1 MVKYGKEFRKNQNI
15 EWVEKY
21 FDYKGKKKMIKEYV
35 QKRGILNIDEGSF
48 LKELEKWS
56 KEFEENI
63 SKDVK
68 KVYIFYTNKE
78 RALYKNI
85 NESLHVKDYYEKLDL
100 FAFINEFKKLK
111 ETSELS
117 LKLSNFIYYNLNAV
131 LKILKKFDK
140 KVITQKYKDQKIRYN
155 YIQRKIEE
163 QNSDILYLIKFKMI
177 DEVNVILENLINDLM
192 KLFKSN
198 KDILEEDNQE
208 KNDAENKL
216 IEEVP
221 DIKDATKMIKDSYD
235 SIKSNIQKI
244 DKISANVQTIFI
256 EWKDFLKLSTDI
268 NSKFLQINR
277 ESNVSNIKETRVSDT
292 TQSIAQVM
300 GFSKDS
306 RQNIYIILTHGFLY
320 MFSFSVIIP
329 TSYLYLYSFK
339 KEKNLIYWAIL
350 MLMAPLGTLFNYL
363 YETFLFKKST
373 KTPLIVSCIGLIVGN
388 ILYAIAGQVDV
399 KALMC
404 VGRFICGLFNLRT
417 HNKMYII
424 NFLTQKDVSFYL
436 TMFHTASILGLGIG
450 FLINVGLLFIK
461 LDNKF
466 FNEYTIGSIISI
478 VFSFVLLIV
487 SIVLFTEAHSSKFSI
502 TSMQMFGE
510 GIMDDDDNMNE
521 TDFAVRKQTMALKD
535 IDLQLGS
542 FNKENR
548 FDDTNLVSKSVS
560 ELAMREEGQLNYLLK
575 DFIVYLLIIFTT
587 KFVNESIF
595 INSFIIYVDENG
607 NIKDTNYLWIIS
619 LILGSSSMLILLIEL
634 SLSRKYK
641 FITERALIIILL
653 IILLIINILFIIFVT
668 QTTVIYILVGLDNI
682 VASITEKYVAHL
694 FLYIMPENY
703 IICNI
708 HGNVFI
714 NIFSMIS
721 RIICCILILLS
732 DLQSLYKYI
741 ICIPM
746 ISLCLISTLLYAIY
760 FKEIR
765 IKAIN
770 RILKSNPTDEI
781 KIATEL

>member
-21 FDYKGKKKMIKEYV
+21 FDYKGKKKMIKEYL
-35 QKRGILNIDEGSF
+35 QKRESLNIDEVSF
-48 LKELEKWS
+48 LNELEKWS
-56 KEFEENI
+56 KDFEENI

-68 KVYIFYTNKE
+68 KAYIFYTNKE

-100 FAFINEFKKLK
+100 FAFVNEFKKLK

-140 KVITQKYKDQKIRYN
+140 KIITQKYKDYKIRFN
-155 YIQRKIEE
+155 YIQTKIEE

-192 KLFKSN
+192 KEFKSN

-221 DIKDATKMIKDSYD
+221 DIKDATKIIKDSYD
-235 SIKSNIQKI
+235 SIKDNIQKI

-277 ESNVSNIKETRVSDT
+277 ESSVKESRVSER

-300 GFSKDS
+300 GFSKVS
-306 RQNIYIILTHGFLY
+306 KHNIYIILAHGFLY

-329 TSYLYLYSFK
+329 TSYLYLYNFNHK
-339 KEKNLIYWAIL
+339 KNLIYWAIL
-350 MLMAPLGTLFNYL
+350 MVMAPLGTLFNYL
-363 YETFLFKKST
+363 YEAFLFKKST
-373 KTPLIVSCIGLIVGN
+373 KTPLIFSCIGLIVGN
-388 ILYAIAGQVDV
+388 LLYSISGKANV
-399 KALMC
+399 KALTC

-424 NFLTQKDVSFYL
+424 NFLTKKDVSFYL
-436 TMFHTASILGLGIG
+436 TMFHTASILGLGFG
-450 FLINVGLLFIK
+450 FLINVGLLHIE
-461 LDNKF
+461 LDNQF
-466 FNEYTIGSIISI
+466 FNKYTIGSIISI
-478 VFSFVLLIV
+478 AFSFVLLII
-487 SIVLFTEAHSSKFSI
+487 SIILFTEAHSSKFSI

-510 GIMDDDDNMNE
+510 GIMGDDDNINE

-535 IDLQLGS
+535 IDTQLGS
-542 FNKENR
+542 FNRENR

-560 ELAMREEGQLNYLLK
+560 ELAMREEGQLHYLLK

-587 KFVNESIF
+587 KFVNESII
-595 INSFIIYVDENG
+595 INSFIIYVDESGKTN
-607 NIKDTNYLWIIS
+607 DTTYLWIIS
-619 LILGSSSMLILLIEL
+619 LILGGSSLLILLVEL

-653 IILLIINILFIIFVT
+653 VILLIINILLIIFVT
-668 QTTVIYILVGLDNI
+668 RSTAIYILVGLDNI
-682 VASITEKYVAHL
+682 VTSITEKYVAHL

-703 IICNI
+703 IICKIN
-708 HGNVFI
+708 GNVFI

-732 DLQSLYKYI
+732 DLQSMYKYI

-746 ISLCLISTLLYAIY
+746 ISLCFISTLLYAIF

-765 IKAIN
+765 VKAIN

>member
-21 FDYKGKKKMIKEYV
+21 FDYKGKKKMIKEYL
-35 QKRGILNIDEGSF
+35 QKRESLNIDEASF
-48 LKELEKWS
+48 LNELEKWS
-56 KEFEENI
+56 KDFEENI

-68 KVYIFYTNKE
+68 KAYIFYANKE
-78 RALYKNI
+78 RTLYKNI

-100 FAFINEFKKLK
+100 FAFVNEFKKLK

-140 KVITQKYKDQKIRYN
+140 KIITQKYKDYKIRFN
-155 YIQRKIEE
+155 YIQTKIEE

-192 KLFKSN
+192 KEFKSN

-221 DIKDATKMIKDSYD
+221 DIKDATKIIKDSYD
-235 SIKSNIQKI
+235 SIKDNIQKI

-277 ESNVSNIKETRVSDT
+277 ESSVKESRVSER

-300 GFSKDS
+300 GFSKVS
-306 RQNIYIILTHGFLY
+306 KHNIYIILTHGFLY

-329 TSYLYLYSFK
+329 TSYLYLYNFNHK
-339 KEKNLIYWAIL
+339 KNLIYWAIL
-350 MLMAPLGTLFNYL
+350 MVMAPLGTLFNYL
-363 YETFLFKKST
+363 YEAFLFKKST
-373 KTPLIVSCIGLIVGN
+373 KTPLIFSCIGLIVGN
-388 ILYAIAGQVDV
+388 LLYSISGKANV
-399 KALMC
+399 KALTC

-424 NFLTQKDVSFYL
+424 NFLTKKDVSFYL
-436 TMFHTASILGLGIG
+436 TMFHTASILGLGFG
-450 FLINVGLLFIK
+450 FLINVGLLHIE
-461 LDNKF
+461 LDNQF
-466 FNEYTIGSIISI
+466 FNKYTIGSIISI
-478 VFSFVLLIV
+478 AFSFVLLII
-487 SIVLFTEAHSSKFSI
+487 SIILFTEAHSSKFSI

-510 GIMDDDDNMNE
+510 GIMGDDDNINE

-535 IDLQLGS
+535 IDTQLGS
-542 FNKENR
+542 FNRENR

-560 ELAMREEGQLNYLLK
+560 ELAMREEGQLHYLLK

-587 KFVNESIF
+587 KFVNESII
-595 INSFIIYVDENG
+595 INSFIIYVDESGKTN
-607 NIKDTNYLWIIS
+607 DTTYLWIIS
-619 LILGSSSMLILLIEL
+619 LILGGSSLLILLVEL

-653 IILLIINILFIIFVT
+653 VILLIINILLIIFVT
-668 QTTVIYILVGLDNI
+668 KSTAIYILVGLDNI
-682 VASITEKYVAHL
+682 VTSITEKYVAHL

-703 IICNI
+703 IICKIN
-708 HGNVFI
+708 GNVFI

-732 DLQSLYKYI
+732 DLQSMYKYI

-746 ISLCLISTLLYAIY
+746 ISLCFISTLLYVIF

-770 RILKSNPTDEI
+770 RILKSNPTDDI

>member
-21 FDYKGKKKMIKEYV
+21 FDYKGKKKMIKEYL
-35 QKRGILNIDEGSF
+35 QKRESLNIDEASF
-48 LKELEKWS
+48 LNELEKWS
-56 KEFEENI
+56 KDFEENI

-68 KVYIFYTNKE
+68 KAYIFYTNKE

-100 FAFINEFKKLK
+100 FAFVNEFKKLK

-140 KVITQKYKDQKIRYN
+140 KIITQKYKDYKIRFN
-155 YIQRKIEE
+155 YIQTKIEE

-192 KLFKSN
+192 KEFKSN

-221 DIKDATKMIKDSYD
+221 DIKDATKIIKDSYD
-235 SIKSNIQKI
+235 SIKDNIQKI

-277 ESNVSNIKETRVSDT
+277 ESSVKESRVSER

-300 GFSKDS
+300 GFSKVS
-306 RQNIYIILTHGFLY
+306 KHNIYIILAHGFLY

-329 TSYLYLYSFK
+329 TSYLYLYNFNHK
-339 KEKNLIYWAIL
+339 KNLIYWAIL
-350 MLMAPLGTLFNYL
+350 MVMAPLGTLFNYL
-363 YETFLFKKST
+363 YEAFLFKKST
-373 KTPLIVSCIGLIVGN
+373 KTPLIFSCIGLIVGN
-388 ILYAIAGQVDV
+388 LLYSISGKANV
-399 KALMC
+399 KALTC

-424 NFLTQKDVSFYL
+424 NFLTKKDVSFYL
-436 TMFHTASILGLGIG
+436 TMFHTASILGLGFG
-450 FLINVGLLFIK
+450 FLINVGLLHIE
-461 LDNKF
+461 LDNQF
-466 FNEYTIGSIISI
+466 FNKYTIGSIISI
-478 VFSFVLLIV
+478 AFSFVLLII
-487 SIVLFTEAHSSKFSI
+487 SIILFTEAHSSKFSI

-510 GIMDDDDNMNE
+510 GIMGDDDNINE

-535 IDLQLGS
+535 IDTQLGS
-542 FNKENR
+542 FNRENR

-560 ELAMREEGQLNYLLK
+560 ELAMREEGQLHYLLK

-587 KFVNESIF
+587 KFVNESII
-595 INSFIIYVDENG
+595 INSFIIYVDESGKTN
-607 NIKDTNYLWIIS
+607 DTTYLWIIS
-619 LILGSSSMLILLIEL
+619 LILGGSSLLILLVEL

-653 IILLIINILFIIFVT
+653 VILLIINILLIVFVT
-668 QTTVIYILVGLDNI
+668 KSTAIYILVGLDNI
-682 VASITEKYVAHL
+682 VTSITEKYVAHL

-703 IICNI
+703 IICKIN
-708 HGNVFI
+708 GNVFI

-732 DLQSLYKYI
+732 DLQSMYKYI

-746 ISLCLISTLLYAIY
+746 ISLCFISTLLYAIF

-765 IKAIN
+765 VKAIN

>member
-1 MVKYGKEFRKNQNI
+1 MVKYGKEFRKNQNL
-15 EWVEKY
+15 EWKDKY
-21 FDYKGKKKMIKEYV
+21 FDYKTKKKKIKEYIKIRNSSNEEDV
-35 QKRGILNIDEGSF
+35 AFLN
-48 LKELEKWS
+48 ELETWS
-56 KEFEENI
+56 KEFEQSI
-63 SKDVK
+63 DKDVK

-78 RALYKNI
+78 RTLYKNI

-100 FAFINEFKKLK
+100 FAFVNEFKKLK

-140 KVITQKYKDQKIRYN
+140 KIITQKYKDYKIRFN
-155 YIQRKIEE
+155 YIQTKIEE

-192 KLFKSN
+192 KEFKSN

-221 DIKDATKMIKDSYD
+221 DIKDATKIIKDSYD
-235 SIKSNIQKI
+235 SIKDNIQKI

-277 ESNVSNIKETRVSDT
+277 ESSVKESRVSER

-300 GFSKDS
+300 GFSKVS
-306 RQNIYIILTHGFLY
+306 KHNIYIILTHGFLY

-329 TSYLYLYSFK
+329 TSYLYLYNFNHK
-339 KEKNLIYWAIL
+339 KNLIYWAIL
-350 MLMAPLGTLFNYL
+350 MVMAPLGTLFNYL
-363 YETFLFKKST
+363 YEAFLFKKST
-373 KTPLIVSCIGLIVGN
+373 KTPLIFSCIGLIVGN
-388 ILYAIAGQVDV
+388 LLYSISGKANV
-399 KALMC
+399 KALTC

-424 NFLTQKDVSFYL
+424 NFLTKKDVSFYL
-436 TMFHTASILGLGIG
+436 TMFHTASILGLGFG
-450 FLINVGLLFIK
+450 FLINVGLLHIE
-461 LDNKF
+461 LDNQF
-466 FNEYTIGSIISI
+466 FNKYTIGSIISI
-478 VFSFVLLIV
+478 AFSFVLLII
-487 SIVLFTEAHSSKFSI
+487 SIILFTEAHSSKFSI

-510 GIMDDDDNMNE
+510 GIMGDDDNINE

-535 IDLQLGS
+535 IDTQLGS
-542 FNKENR
+542 FNRENR

-560 ELAMREEGQLNYLLK
+560 ELAMREEGQLHYLLK

-587 KFVNESIF
+587 KFVNESII
-595 INSFIIYVDENG
+595 INSFIIYVDESGKTN
-607 NIKDTNYLWIIS
+607 DTTYLWIIS
-619 LILGSSSMLILLIEL
+619 LILGGSSLLILLVEL

-653 IILLIINILFIIFVT
+653 VILLIINILLIIFVT
-668 QTTVIYILVGLDNI
+668 KSTAIYILVGLDNI
-682 VASITEKYVAHL
+682 VTSITEKYVAHL

-703 IICNI
+703 IICKIN
-708 HGNVFI
+708 GNVFI

-732 DLQSLYKYI
+732 DLQSMYKYI

-746 ISLCLISTLLYAIY
+746 ISLCFISTLLYAIF

-765 IKAIN
+765 VKAIN